1 VNTTALTQAAPP
13 TSRAMPWRP
22 LLASAAVTLLVLSL
36 ARGSGQS
43 VDAFLAIASAAL
55 ASLVVAALHDPA
67 ASLLAAG
74 PVSAMQRRLLR
85 LVLVTLPVLTLWWTL
100 TLISGAT
107 SGPGPLLALAASGV
121 AVTVWVPPDRGVLL
135 GAGAPMA
142 WYALDQLVPWTGVA
156 SDVVGW
162 WRTES
167 WSVTAVAVLVLIVG
181 RRR

>member
-1 VNTTALTQAAPP
+1 VNTTALVQAAPP

-22 LLASAAVTLLVLSL
+22 LLASAGVTAAVLGL
-36 ARGSGQS
+36 ARGSGAS
-43 VDAFLAIASAAL
+43 VDAFLAVASAAL
-55 ASLVVAALHDPA
+55 AGLVVAALHDPA
-67 ASLLAAG
+67 ASLLATV

-85 LVLVTLPVLTLWWTL
+85 LVLVTLPVLALWWTL

-121 AVTVWVPPDRGVLL
+121 AVAVWVPPDRGVLL
-135 GAGAPMA
+135 GGCVPMG
-142 WYALDQLVPWTGVA
+142 WYAIDQLTPWTGVA
-156 SDVVGW
+156 ADVVGW

-167 WSVTAVAVLVLIVG
+167 WSVAAVALLVLVLG

>member
-1 VNTTALTQAAPP
+1 MNPTALAQAAPP

-22 LLASAAVTLLVLSL
+22 LLASAAVTMLVLSL

-67 ASLLAAG
+67 ASLLATV

-85 LVLVTLPVLTLWWTL
+85 LVLVTLPVLALWWTV

-107 SGPGPLLALAASGV
+107 SGPGPILALAASGV
-121 AVTVWVPPDRGVLL
+121 AVAVWVPPDRGVLL
-135 GAGAPMA
+135 GGCVPLG
-142 WYALDQLVPWTGVA
+142 WYAIDQLAPWTGVA
-156 SDVVGW
+156 ADVVGW

-167 WSVTAVAVLVLIVG
+167 WSVTTVAVLVLIAG

>member
-1 VNTTALTQAAPP
+1 
-13 TSRAMPWRP
+13 MPWRP

-55 ASLVVAALHDPA
+55 ASLVVGALHDPA
-67 ASLLAAG
+67 APLLAAV

-85 LVLVTLPVLTLWWTL
+85 LALVTLPVLALWWASIL
-100 TLISGAT
+100 VSGAP
-107 SGPGPLLALAASGV
+107 SGPGSLLALAASGV
-121 AVTVWVPPDRGVLL
+121 AVTVWAPFDRAVLVC
-135 GAGAPMA
+135 GSVPMA
-142 WYALDQLVPWTGVA
+142 WYALDQYAPWTGVA
-156 SDVVGW
+156 ADVAGW

-167 WSVTAVAVLVLIVG
+167 WSVTAVAVLVLIAG

>member
-1 VNTTALTQAAPP
+1 MNTTALAQAAPP

-22 LLASAAVTLLVLSL
+22 LLASAAVTVLVLSL

-67 ASLLAAG
+67 APLLAPV

-85 LVLVTLPVLTLWWTL
+85 LALVTLPVLALWWAL
-100 TLISGAT
+100 TVVSGAP

-121 AVTVWVPPDRGVLL
+121 AVSVWAPFDRGALL
-135 GAGAPMA
+135 GGCVPLG
-142 WYALDQLVPWTGVA
+142 WYAVDRLVPWSGLA
-156 SDVVGW
+156 ADAAGW

-167 WSVTAVAVLVLIVG
+167 WAVVAVAFVVMIAG